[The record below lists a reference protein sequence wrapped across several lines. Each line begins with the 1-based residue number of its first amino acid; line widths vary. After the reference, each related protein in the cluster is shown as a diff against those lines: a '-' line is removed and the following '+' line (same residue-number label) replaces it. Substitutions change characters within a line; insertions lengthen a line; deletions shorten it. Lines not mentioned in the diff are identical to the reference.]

1 MSWDGDPRAGVP
13 RLRGLLVVGVPCC
26 LGVPELVWGGVS
38 GGCGRWVPVSRS
50 VPSGCTARRCFWRFQ
65 PCCAT
70 KISSDASTPSPTQ
83 KVSQAAWGGRGVV
96 GRGLAPGPAPHGV
109 HPHLEDQP
117 GPGAEGLLLCA
128 QLVALPHG
136 QDALPPQLLQPG
148 VHCVCEGAEVGVR
161 PRPQPEDREPG
172 GPGGNEQRAPG
183 PGPLPGRSPAPGRAQ
198 DPVPFRAP
206 IPSPSSST

>member
-1 MSWDGDPRAGVP
+1 MSWDGGPRAGVP

-83 KVSQAAWGGRGVV
+83 KVSQAAWGGRGGCGEGSGPRTRSPWGAPSP
-96 GRGLAPGPAPHGV
+96 GRPAWPRCGRTPPVRTARRPPPWAGCAPPPAPPAGCPLRV
-109 HPHLEDQP
+109 RRRRSGGTPATPTRRQRTW
-117 GPGAEGLLLCA
+117 GP
-128 QLVALPHG
+128 QG
-136 QDALPPQLLQPG
+136 Q
-148 VHCVCEGAEVGVR
+148 
-161 PRPQPEDREPG
+161 
-172 GPGGNEQRAPG
+172 
-183 PGPLPGRSPAPGRAQ
+183 
-198 DPVPFRAP
+198 
-206 IPSPSSST
+206 

>member
-1 MSWDGDPRAGVP
+1 MSWDGGPRAGVP

-83 KVSQAAWGGRGVV
+83 KVSQAAWGGRGGCGEGSGPRTRSPWGAPSP
-96 GRGLAPGPAPHGV
+96 GRPAWPRCGRTPPVRTARRPPPWAGCAPPPAPPDGCPLRV
-109 HPHLEDQP
+109 RRRRSGGTPATPTRRQRTW
-117 GPGAEGLLLCA
+117 GPR
-128 QLVALPHG
+128 G
-136 QDALPPQLLQPG
+136 Q
-148 VHCVCEGAEVGVR
+148 
-161 PRPQPEDREPG
+161 
-172 GPGGNEQRAPG
+172 
-183 PGPLPGRSPAPGRAQ
+183 
-198 DPVPFRAP
+198 
-206 IPSPSSST
+206 